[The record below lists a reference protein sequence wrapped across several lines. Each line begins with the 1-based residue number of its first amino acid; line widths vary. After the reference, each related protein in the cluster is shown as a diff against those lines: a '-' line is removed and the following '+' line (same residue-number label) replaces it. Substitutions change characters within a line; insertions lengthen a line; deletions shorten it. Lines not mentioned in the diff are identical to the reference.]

1 VITCRLPSY
10 QGTFA
15 EKYFYMV
22 EPNNVT
28 ALADTIFRAASQ
40 DPAERTEMLSE
51 ARRAVVQEYDESVS
65 ARRLLELYQVVVS
78 EAKNLKAD
86 GDRL

>member
-1 VITCRLPSY
+1 LSIAAAAIV
-10 QGTFA
+10 A
-15 EKYFYMV
+15 
-22 EPNNVT
+22 
-28 ALADTIFRAASQ
+28 ALAEAIVKVAHQ
-40 DPAERTEMLSE
+40 DPADRTERLSE
-51 ARRAVVQEYDESVS
+51 ARRVAVQEYDEAVS

>member
-1 VITCRLPSY
+1 
-10 QGTFA
+10 
-15 EKYFYMV
+15 
-22 EPNNVT
+22 
-28 ALADTIFRAASQ
+28 
-40 DPAERTEMLSE
+40 MLSE

-86 GDRL
+86 GDRLQQ